1 MDHASS
7 SATSSRPQPTLT
19 VTDTVALLVG
29 MVIGVGIFKL
39 PALVAMNTSGELGF
53 LLLWLAGGVI
63 SVIGALCYAELCS
76 AHPDA
81 GGEYHFLTRA
91 FGPSVGFLFAWA
103 RMTVIQTGAIAL
115 VAFLTG
121 DYATR
126 ILNLGAHSSA
136 IYAGLTVVLLTAL
149 NIAGTLQSK
158 WAQKVLEVATVGLMI
173 AAIVIGLMYDGGT
186 PAPAPDATVSL
197 GAAGLAMVFVLLT
210 YGGWN
215 EVAYLSAEIK
225 DVRRNMVRIVLIGIG
240 LVTLLYLLMNLAYLN
255 VLGFSAMRGSQA
267 VGADLMQKLLGRPG
281 EVFLSVTVVLA
292 ALTTVNAA
300 IITGARTNYAL
311 GRDFPL
317 FGYLGRWD
325 RRAAGPVNALLVQGA
340 IALGLVGLGIFTGKD
355 FVAMVEYT
363 APVFWLFLMLTGLS
377 LFVFRRRED
386 AATRPFSVPLYPV
399 TPLIF
404 VAACG
409 YMLYSS
415 LAYTGVGAM
424 VGVAVLAAGVP
435 VLLWSRQRRTG
446 AAE

>member
-1 MDHASS
+1 MDHSVS
-7 SATSSRPQPTLT
+7 SAASRPQPTLS

-39 PALVAMNTSGELGF
+39 PSLVAMNADGEIPF

-91 FGPSVGFLFAWA
+91 FGPSLGFLFAWA

-126 ILNLGAHSSA
+126 ILDLGKYSSA
-136 IYAGLTVVLLTAL
+136 IYAALTVVLLTGL
-149 NIAGTLQSK
+149 NIIGTLQSK
-158 WAQKVLEVATVGLMI
+158 WAQKLMEIGTVSLMI
-173 AAIVIGLMYDGGT
+173 VAIVIGLMHDAP
-186 PAPAPDATVSL
+186 PASTEPVADIPL
-197 GAAGLAMVFVLLT
+197 GVTGLAMVFVLLT

-225 DVRRNMVRIVLIGIG
+225 DIRRSMLRIVLIGVG
-240 LVTLLYLLMNLAYLN
+240 LVTVLYLLMNLAYLN
-255 VLGFSAMRGSQA
+255 VLGFAGLRASQA
-267 VGADLMQKLLGRPG
+267 VGADLMQVLLGRPG

-292 ALTTVNAA
+292 ALTTANAA
-300 IITGARTNYAL
+300 ILTGARTNYAL
-311 GRDFPL
+311 GRDFPV
-317 FGYLGRWD
+317 FRYLGRWD
-325 RRAAGPVNALLVQGA
+325 SRAAGPVNALLVQGA
-340 IALGLVGLGIFTGKD
+340 ISLALVGLGIATGKD
-355 FVAMVEYT
+355 FAAMVDYT
-363 APVFWLFLMLTGLS
+363 APVFWLFLLLTGLS

-386 AATRPFSVPLYPV
+386 AAMRPFSVPLYPI
-399 TPLIF
+399 TPAIF
-404 VAACG
+404 VSVCG

-415 LAYTGVGAM
+415 LVYTGVGAL
-424 VGVAVLAAGVP
+424 VGVAVLMVGVP
-435 VLLWSRQRRTG
+435 VLLWSRQRRPSP

>member
-7 SATSSRPQPTLT
+7 SSANRPQPNLS
-19 VTDTVALLVG
+19 VTDTVALLIG
-29 MVIGVGIFKL
+29 MVIGIGIFKL
-39 PALVAMNTSGELGF
+39 PALVAMNTSGEFAF
-53 LLLWLAGGVI
+53 LMLWVAGGVI
-63 SVIGALCYAELCS
+63 SIIGALCYAELCN

-91 FGPSVGFLFAWA
+91 FGPSLGFLFAWA

-136 IYAGLTVVLLTAL
+136 IYAALTVALLTAL

-158 WAQKVLEVATVGLMI
+158 LAQKVLEIGTVGLMI
-173 AAIVIGLMYDGGT
+173 VAIVIGLMYDGGAS
-186 PAPAPDATVSL
+186 APAQTATASL
-197 GAAGLAMVFVLLT
+197 GFTGLAMVFVLLT

-215 EVAYLSAEIK
+215 EIAYLSAEIK
-225 DVRRNMVRIVLIGIG
+225 DIRRNMLRIVFIGIG

-255 VLGFSAMRGSQA
+255 VLGFAGMRASQA

-292 ALTTVNAA
+292 ALTTANAA

-311 GRDFPL
+311 GRDFSI
-317 FGYLGRWD
+317 FRYLGQWD
-325 RRAAGPVNALLVQGA
+325 KRAAGPVNALLVQGA
-340 IALGLVGLGIFTGKD
+340 IALALVGLGTVTGKD

-363 APVFWLFLMLTGLS
+363 APVFWFFLLLTGVS

-386 AATRPFSVPLYPV
+386 AATRPFQVPLYPI
-399 TPLIF
+399 TPAIF
-404 VAACG
+404 VLVCG

-415 LAYTGVGAM
+415 LAYTGIGAM
-424 VGVAVLAAGVP
+424 VGVAVLIAGLP
-435 VLLWSRQRRTG
+435 VLWWSHRKGSSQAG
-446 AAE
+446 